1 MAATPPERLQA
12 VQRLSAELAR
22 LAAGEGAEREVLQ
35 GVLERLKN
43 ATGALGGVVW
53 RVARREENGFHFL
66 PEAAL
71 ELESAAGE
79 EGSDQRQ
86 QVLRAASEV
95 ILSSQPLVLMPAP
108 EGRQAVTPGVLVN
121 LGPHAIVAAALR
133 SGDDALGAVQLWFPA
148 RSEPKQLAEVALLVQ
163 GLLQEL
169 GPRLRSRHLRELGT
183 HSQRQQRLLQMASDL
198 AGETGADAVGKLAA
212 AHARELLGINRVS
225 VLTRRG
231 GVWSVL
237 AVSGQDAPDARSRL
251 LTAMRRL
258 VAEHFKDAPRVVV
271 AGADV
276 PPAAGVPGSPPG
288 AGDAVPFLTD
298 SHMRSAALLPLRE
311 GPEGRVFGCLLAE
324 SVEPAAF
331 GPPGAPGEPRAPL
344 LVLAQWLA
352 DLAGRSLHAALVR
365 QAIPLGGPLEKLA
378 RWRLGSE
385 LPRARRRWVKAGLF
399 CLLALAAALW
409 PMRVRVDGDC
419 LLLPLRRAFIT
430 AEAPGRVEAVLVR
443 AGQRVS
449 AGQELAR
456 LDTQRLRSELEAA
469 RQTRLRLEAESAR
482 QRGQGKEA
490 LARIAALEAQAQ
502 AENEKRL
509 ELEIT
514 LAVLRSPLAGVVMTP
529 EVHLKTGS
537 FLQAGETLAEVAAV
551 DAWDLRLSLP
561 EADLALLEQALQSGP
576 VPVRCLLYTQSGRE
590 FPATITDAA
599 QISPVLEAGAEG
611 GVFHVTLPG
620 VETPAEL
627 EPLLRPGLTG
637 RVRIPLEQ
645 RPAGAV
651 LLREFTRWLH
661 MRWWL

>member
-1 MAATPPERLQA
+1 MAAPPPERLQA

-53 RVARREENGFHFL
+53 RVARREGRDFHFL

-71 ELESAAGE
+71 DLESAAGE

-86 QVLRAASEV
+86 QVLRAAGEV

-198 AGETGADAVGKLAA
+198 AGEGEADAVAKLAA

-225 VLTRRG
+225 LLTRRG

-237 AVSGQDAPDARSRL
+237 AVSGQEAPDARSRL

-258 VAEHFKDAPRVVV
+258 VAAHFKDAPWVVSG
-271 AGADV
+271 AGV
-276 PPAAGVPGSPPG
+276 PPATGEPGILPG
-288 AGDAVPFLTD
+288 AEEAAPFLTD

-311 GPEGRVFGCLLAE
+311 GAEGRVFGCLLAE

-352 DLAGRSLHAALVR
+352 DLAGLSLHAALVR
-365 QAIPLGGPLEKLA
+365 QAIPLGGPLQKIA

-385 LPRARRRWVKAGLF
+385 LPRARRRWIKAGLF

-514 LAVLRSPLAGVVMTP
+514 LAVLRSPLEGVVMTP

-576 VPVRCLLYTQSGRE
+576 VPVRCLLYTQSARE

-599 QISPVLEAGAEG
+599 QISPVLEPGAEG

-620 VETPAEL
+620 VQTPAEL

-637 RVRIPLEQ
+637 RVRIPLQE

-651 LLREFTRWLH
+651 LLREFTRWLR